1 MAACDDIH
9 PPRPPRMRRLR
20 QADPLRPHA
29 GRQDHAARSDETEI
43 FVVAEQTGLL
53 GERELTLI
61 DRVRGHVTHFATCP
75 KAATFRRRKTAD
87 EHE

>member
-1 MAACDDIH
+1 MTSTLPAPRACAGCGKPILFARTQDGKI
-9 PPRPPRMRRLR
+9 M
-20 QADPLRPHA
+20 PLD
-29 GRQDHAARSDETEI
+29 QTETEI